1 MRRGAGSRIVEGA
14 MPAPH
19 AMPITVSEADRL
31 TLQSW
36 ARRPKTAQALALR
49 ARIVLA
55 AAAGQET
62 NLEIAERLQ
71 TNRHTVA
78 KWRGRYARRGLTG
91 LTDEPRPGAPRTIT
105 DARVDA
111 ARAGE
116 LVERPRARTAPGAS
130 RACRTSPGPARRA
143 RSPTTAW
150 TRCWRPRWSRR
161 PRAARTGAPGN

>member
-1 MRRGAGSRIVEGA
+1 

-19 AMPITVSEADRL
+19 AFPITVSAADRL

-55 AAAGQET
+55 AATGEET

-78 KWRGRYARRGLTG
+78 KWRGRYAQRGLAG
-91 LTDEPRPGAPRTIT
+91 LTDEPG
-105 DARVDA
+105 
-111 ARAGE
+111 
-116 LVERPRARTAPGAS
+116 LVP
-130 RACRTSPGPARRA
+130 RA

-161 PRAARTGAPGN
+161 QQTGRTGAPANSPSGSG

>member
-1 MRRGAGSRIVEGA
+1 

-19 AMPITVSEADRL
+19 AVPITVSEADRL

-55 AAAGQET
+55 AAAGEET

-78 KWRGRYARRGLTG
+78 KWRGRYARRGLAG
-91 LTDEPRPGAPRTIT
+91 LTDEPRPAP
-105 DARVDA
+105 
-111 ARAGE
+111 
-116 LVERPRARTAPGAS
+116 
-130 RACRTSPGPARRA
+130 RA

-150 TRCWRPRWSRR
+150 TRCWRRRWSRR
-161 PRAARTGAPGN
+161 RRSGRTGAPANSPSGSG